1 MGATNVRQ
9 LKVWVKAHQV
19 VLAVYKLTLS
29 YPPTERYRLAD
40 QMRRAA
46 VAIPANIAE
55 GFTRATS
62 KDKGRFYNISRSSAE
77 ELKYYLYLSRE
88 LGYIDSS
95 AALDGVVDEVCAM
108 LHRLWEV
115 VLSGGRREG

>member
-29 YPPTERYRLAD
+29 YPTRERYRLAD

-62 KDKGRFYNISRSSAE
+62 KDKAAFTTSA
-77 ELKYYLYLSRE
+77 
-88 LGYIDSS
+88 D
-95 AALDGVVDEVCAM
+95 
-108 LHRLWEV
+108 HRA
-115 VLSGGRREG
+115 RN